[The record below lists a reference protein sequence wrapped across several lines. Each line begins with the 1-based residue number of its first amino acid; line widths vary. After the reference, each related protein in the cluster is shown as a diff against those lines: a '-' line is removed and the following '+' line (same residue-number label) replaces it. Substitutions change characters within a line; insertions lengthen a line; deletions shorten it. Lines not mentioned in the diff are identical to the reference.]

1 MRLITLCINLCV
13 MIVSYCYFFQSFF
26 LILPYTSC
34 FMFLFFFFSSRRRH
48 TRCALVTGVQ
58 TCALPIC
65 RSRALLPCIGQLLA
79 HPGRGG
85 KLRLACEWR
94 HRPDTFADTERR
106 FGEQRWRFDDI
117 EYRTNPSRRFGSREL
132 RLVDLWPTLRGDGPQ
147 QWPDG
152 RGVLYQPDRK
162 STRLNASP

>member
-1 MRLITLCINLCV
+1 
-13 MIVSYCYFFQSFF
+13 MIRPPPSTKRTDTRF
-26 LILPYTSC
+26 PYTT
-34 FMFLFFFFSSRRRH
+34 LFRY
-48 TRCALVTGVQ
+48 
-58 TCALPIC
+58 
-65 RSRALLPCIGQLLA
+65 A

-132 RLVDLWPTLRGDGPQ
+132 RLVDLWLTLRGDGPQ

-152 RGVLYQPDRK
+152 R
-162 STRLNASP
+162 